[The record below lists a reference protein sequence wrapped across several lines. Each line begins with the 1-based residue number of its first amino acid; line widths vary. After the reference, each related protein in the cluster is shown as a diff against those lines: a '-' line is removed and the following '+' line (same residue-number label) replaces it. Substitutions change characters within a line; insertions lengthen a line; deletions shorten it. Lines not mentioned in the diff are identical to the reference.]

1 MYRVGDKKKKKEKER
16 EKRDLGPRGFVLI
29 RLDATGLF
37 EIAGGESC
45 VHLSICAGYLKEIP
59 KRKSPGEG
67 PSVSADEKRK
77 PGDFPEGKTRKKSSL
92 SSSSGG
98 SDLWPSVVEPW
109 WSTKDS
115 CENRTRGAEDVRAL

>member
-1 MYRVGDKKKKKEKER
+1 MYRVGDKKKKKKEKER

-45 VHLSICAGYLKEIP
+45 VHLSTCAGYPKEIP

-77 PGDFPEGKTRKKSSL
+77 PGDFPEGKTRRKARYL
-92 SSSSGG
+92 LLQAGVI
-98 SDLWPSVVEPW
+98 SDPPVVEPW
-109 WSTKDS
+109 
-115 CENRTRGAEDVRAL
+115 